1 MFRQNRITI
10 DLNAIRHN
18 YRLMADYLPKP
29 VRVMAVVKANAYGHG
44 MLEVADTVTNAG
56 CTDLAIAIP
65 EEGIALRESGINQA
79 NILVMG
85 AVNRQSIEACIQN
98 RLTMTVFDTD
108 TLALIEGNAV
118 ALGKTALVHIK
129 IDTGMNRIGL
139 RTLEEAQA
147 MADALRQ
154 SQHVQCTGI
163 YTHFADAD
171 HLGDCGGLCDYSNR
185 QLVRFNELRACF
197 DPSIPVH
204 ASNSAMSLVSTDANF
219 SMIREGISLYGYPP
233 VPTDL
238 PFRHALHWEAEIV
251 LVKQIPAGSSIG
263 YGCTFTSSAP
273 MRIATIAA
281 GYGDGYHRTASN
293 RGEVL
298 VHGQRARI
306 VGRVCMDQIMVDV
319 THIPDVEKG
328 DTAVLIGRQ
337 DDGFISADELA
348 GWNQTISYEVL
359 LSITTRVDRRYIPV
373 DLATP

>member
-18 YRLMADYLPKP
+18 YRLMADYLPDS

-44 MLEVADTVTNAG
+44 MVEVADTVTNAG

-65 EEGIALRESGINQA
+65 EEGIALRESAIDQA
-79 NILVMG
+79 NILVLG

-108 TLALIEGNAV
+108 TLALIESTAA
-118 ALGKTALVHIK
+118 ALDKTAFIHIK
-129 IDTGMNRIGL
+129 LDTGMNRIGL
-139 RTLEEAQA
+139 RTVEEAQA
-147 MADALRQ
+147 LANALQ
-154 SQHVQCTGI
+154 ASPHVQCTGI

-171 HLGDCGGLCDYSNR
+171 HLGDCGGLCNYSSK
-185 QLVRFNELRACF
+185 QLKRFEELKACF
-197 DPSIPVH
+197 DPAIPVH
-204 ASNSAMSLVSTDANF
+204 ASNSAMSLASPDANY

-238 PFRHALHWEAEIV
+238 PFLKALQWEAEIV

-263 YGCTFTSSAP
+263 YGCTFTSDAP
-273 MRIATIAA
+273 MRIATIAV

-293 RGEVL
+293 RGQVL
-298 VHGQRARI
+298 IHGQRARI

-319 THIPDVEKG
+319 THIPDVQKG
-328 DTAVLIGRQ
+328 DMAVLIGKQ
-337 DDGFISADELA
+337 GDDSIGADELA
-348 GWNQTISYEVL
+348 GWNHTISYEVL

-373 DLATP
+373 DPATL